1 MVRKKGKDR
10 DRERLKIDMQFQVH
24 TADDDKLLRCGK
36 RYGGEDA
43 PGSSI
48 PANRKITFKDK
59 KISETSSLPTSP
71 VETSTDGMD
80 SEEGQ
85 RMSRELYR
93 RLDQLGL
100 SEGKSSLNPYERA
113 RRGLEVL
120 TDKRNLARPLRV
132 PGRGTQPTEVSEGGT
147 TVSSKILNVPE
158 YQEEIEIGEKGFSI
172 HPPKLVEG
180 PSDEGLRE
188 RAGELKYPLP
198 QYSIYA
204 LPDQIRRGEQPMLG
218 GKPVGFVPY
227 KGPTTVTG
235 GSPRNP
241 GFDLY
246 LPIGGGM
253 AITQMT
259 AWLVPDRSP
268 EGHSMVQV
276 MLELWKSKYG
286 TTFFNIDT
294 VTGQVYMMKD
304 NEITPIPEK
313 CSFKPIVGT
322 EIMSTTPIRGLG
334 MGKLVVETPE
344 SPLGQPGTPPAA
356 ESTKKPKLKHYPA
369 NLGESFISY
378 KDREI
383 IESSKYTPESRAD
396 TPESDQPSALH
407 LGPTPRNFGGRPEP
421 SVSSPEDAD
430 ELQQEERERKRMAKQ
445 LAEEAKQAQLII
457 EERKKAEEA
466 FLEKERQRAQEQE
479 RVKQQAQALV
489 LQREEEARKQEQEHK
504 LHQQEMQHLL
514 KEKERIRHD
523 RMSVLI
529 THLTLLIDRK
539 KDLREELLNKR
550 DEQVKSTQET
560 EEIRQARR
568 DELQNIYRGY
578 AEQVVEPV
586 LEYWDLDDHTPENA
600 CILPIENLEDY
611 EVTYKMGHK
620 WSERELMKLRFNLEE
635 IKLEPRYWEKAQE
648 VRNMVFPQEVGETKE
663 IYRKVKQDWEQKY
676 ATGVQWQIIAEQAI
690 LQQIDRLKLDKELQ
704 QRKAE
709 TKDKRPAVVAPP
721 EMGQEKR
728 PPRESHQKTPVEK
741 EVDKTKKTGRPSKP
755 GTPDQEQMDRE
766 RQDAVK
772 AAANITRGVNGK
784 SKAVKRE
791 DERSPRGTPS
801 FRNNQGRMG
810 SVHTPPFVP
819 RDTGRQFGPRG
830 ANGRVLPPP
839 PYQYEKKWFCDN
851 CQTSHGG
858 PICPCPIC
866 DIVGHMYYSCP
877 HRDEKESRGVVPDKN
892 WEPPNKVCEICGA
905 EHAGLCTLGQKQNPQ
920 IQAMLAMKQSKEWS
934 NGNNLEENRIK
945 NRGATRYCMHCGY
958 KDGLHDPNCPV
969 VREKSMYFQCSF
981 CGDVGHPSDNCAAR
995 LQALQEQ
1002 QKGYLCSYCGAVDHT
1017 SENCSKLKEN
1027 IAREKADINRRNIEK
1042 YEASRQHV
1050 AKGQESTYQNQQG
1063 KTGSEGH
1070 PKQVPAQPPSPGE
1083 SYPQPGGMGGTGGGG
1098 QPPRKPNRGR
1108 NLPPDKIDDEE
1119 DQEEEDSDH
1128 TETVSDST
1136 SGEGVRIVKKDG
1148 TELSLK
1154 QLLKLVNKTKKR
1166 RKRRS
1171 DRKGDGG
1178 GGGDSSPSSSEG
1190 SEDDSDNSDL
1200 DIEGLRGRR
1209 GHRGQR
1215 GRIGPVG
1222 PMGPAGPV
1230 IHVPMPPSQPVAIP
1244 AKDANI
1250 TISNDGMERSF
1261 RSLSDS
1267 LTQMFTQQASLNQTL
1282 HSHLTQ
1288 GIQAQGDQ
1296 AAALQQLA
1304 FSSQQREYDRLFNA
1318 IPIYDGE
1325 DPSKCE
1331 AWIEKLE
1338 VACRTGKRD
1347 IRDVAITCAE
1357 GPVLEV
1363 INSVKADEEWP
1374 ILRDEIRRCFSENKT
1389 PVHAAALLDEFP
1401 TQTANQNLRSFLYK
1415 YIKLHKMAT
1424 GIQAREDFD
1433 LRQKLHFLKR
1443 LRNTRIANKIGRS
1456 AEFKDYNNFSLA
1468 MCFGRALEME
1478 GEFQVGEKCI
1488 ATEEPEVMAIDMA
1501 RMTDAEICQV
1511 TQGGNIPPQGNPHTA
1526 KKWNPNPCFR
1536 CGLSGHKAAD
1546 CPTRDQDKQPEIG
1559 GKIHHFLEANTPVDR
1574 DLWADFFN
1582 KCVKAQAVKKFRRYR
1597 KKFQEAVTTAQGT
1610 TAPVGT
1616 IVTSPGTMTTGTR
1629 TTTKKVAFA
1638 QPLIESKN
1646 KNKGDPKGRAEAG
1659 PSKINQPTPKRK
1671 PTSKVKKEVNAIDG
1685 GADVDLGGLTPD
1697 EQDILDSLTTAGDS
1711 ETDIVDDTTGE
1722 TSEESDSEETE

>member
-59 KISETSSLPTSP
+59 KIVETSSLPASP

-100 SEGKSSLNPYERA
+100 SEGKSSVNPYERA

-120 TDKRNLARPLRV
+120 TDKRNLSRPLRV

-158 YQEEIEIGEKGFSI
+158 YQEEIEIGKKGFNI

-180 PSDEGLRE
+180 PSDEGLRD

-198 QYSIYA
+198 QYSIYS
-204 LPDQIRRGEQPMLG
+204 LPEQIRRGEQPRLG

-227 KGPTTVTG
+227 KGPATVTG

-241 GFDLY
+241 GSDLY

-253 AITQMT
+253 AITQMS
-259 AWLVPDRSP
+259 AWLVPDKSP

-286 TTFFNIDT
+286 TSFFNIDT
-294 VTGQVYMMKD
+294 VTGQVYMVKD

-344 SPLGQPGTPPAA
+344 SPLEQFGTLPAA

-369 NLGESFISY
+369 DLGESFISY

-407 LGPTPRNFGGRPEP
+407 LEPTPRNFGGRPEP

-466 FLEKERQRAQEQE
+466 FLEKERQKAQEQE
-479 RVKQQAQALV
+479 RAKQQAQALA

-504 LHQQEMQHLL
+504 LRQQEMQHLL
-514 KEKERIRHD
+514 KEKERIKHD
-523 RMSVLI
+523 RMSVLT
-529 THLTLLIDRK
+529 THLSLLIDRK
-539 KDLREELLNKR
+539 KDIRKELLNKR
-550 DEQVKSTQET
+550 DEQVKSVQET

-568 DELQNIYRGY
+568 DELQNIYREY

-586 LEYWDLDDHTPENA
+586 LEYWDLDDHTPDKVGV
-600 CILPIENLEDY
+600 LPIEDMEDY
-611 EVTYKMGHK
+611 EVTYKMGHR
-620 WSERELMKLRFNLEE
+620 WSERELMNLRFNLEE
-635 IKLEPRYWEKAQE
+635 VKLEPRYWEKAQE
-648 VRNMVFPQEVGETKE
+648 VRNMVFPQEVKETQE

-690 LQQIDRLKLDKELQ
+690 QQQIDRLRLDKELQ

-709 TKDKRPAVVAPP
+709 SKDKRPAVVAPP
-721 EMGQEKR
+721 EMGKEKR
-728 PPRESHQKTPVEK
+728 PPKESHRKTPVEK
-741 EVDKTKKTGRPSKP
+741 EVDKTEKTGRSGKP

-766 RQDAVK
+766 RQDALK
-772 AAANITRGVNGK
+772 AAASITRGVNGK
-784 SKAVKRE
+784 SKAVKHE

-801 FRNNQGRMG
+801 FKNNQGRVG

-819 RDTGRQFGPRG
+819 RDAGRQFGPRG

-851 CQTSHGG
+851 CQNSHGG

-866 DIVGHMYYSCP
+866 NVVGHIYYLCP
-877 HRDEKESRGVVPDKN
+877 HRDEKESQGVVPDKN
-892 WEPPNKVCEICGA
+892 WEPPNKVCEICRT
-905 EHAGLCTLGQKQNPQ
+905 EHVGPCTLGQKQNPQ

-945 NRGATRYCMHCGY
+945 TRGATRYCMHCGY
-958 KDGLHDPNCPV
+958 KDGLHDPNCPM

-1042 YEASRQHV
+1042 YEASKQHT
-1050 AKGQESTYQNQQG
+1050 AKGQENTYQTQQG
-1063 KTGSEGH
+1063 GTDKEGQSKH
-1070 PKQVPAQPPSPGE
+1070 VSTQPPYPGVTHT
-1083 SYPQPGGMGGTGGGG
+1083 YPGGVGGTGGGG

-1119 DQEEEDSDH
+1119 DQEEEDSDR

-1136 SGEGVRIVKKDG
+1136 TGEGVKIVKKDG

-1166 RKRRS
+1166 RKKRS
-1171 DRKGDGG
+1171 YRKGDGG

-1190 SEDDSDNSDL
+1190 GEDDSDESDL
-1200 DIEGLRGRR
+1200 DIDGLRGRR

-1401 TQTANQNLRSFLYK
+1401 PQTANQNLRSFLYK

-1456 AEFKDYNNFSLA
+1456 PEFKDYNNFSLA

-1511 TQGGNIPPQGNPHTA
+1511 TQGGNIPSQGNPQAA

-1546 CPTRDQDKQPEIG
+1546 CPTRDQNKPPEIG
-1559 GKIHHFLEANTPVDR
+1559 GKIHHVLEANTPVDR

-1582 KCVKAQAVKKFRRYR
+1582 KCVKAQAAKKFRKYR

-1616 IVTSPGTMTTGTR
+1616 VVASPGTMTTGTR

-1638 QPLIESKN
+1638 QPLVEPKN
-1646 KNKGDPKGRAEAG
+1646 KNKGDLKGKTEAG

-1685 GADVDLGGLTPD
+1685 GADVDLGGLTPS
-1697 EQDILDSLTTAGDS
+1697 EQEMLDTLRSTEDSGTDTVGDTA
-1711 ETDIVDDTTGE
+1711 EE
-1722 TSEESDSEETE
+1722 TSEDSDSEETE

>member
-59 KISETSSLPTSP
+59 KIVETSSLPASP

-100 SEGKSSLNPYERA
+100 SEGKSSVNPYERA

-120 TDKRNLARPLRV
+120 TDKRNLSRPLRV

-158 YQEEIEIGEKGFSI
+158 YQEEIEIGKKGFNI

-180 PSDEGLRE
+180 PSDEGLRD

-198 QYSIYA
+198 QYSIYS
-204 LPDQIRRGEQPMLG
+204 LPEQIRRGEQPRLG

-227 KGPTTVTG
+227 KGPTTGTG

-241 GFDLY
+241 GSDLY

-253 AITQMT
+253 AITQMS
-259 AWLVPDRSP
+259 AWLVPDKSP

-286 TTFFNIDT
+286 TSFFNIDT
-294 VTGQVYMMKD
+294 VTGQVYMVKD

-344 SPLGQPGTPPAA
+344 SPLEQFGTLPAA

-369 NLGESFISY
+369 DLGESFISY

-407 LGPTPRNFGGRPEP
+407 LEPTPRNFGGRPEP

-466 FLEKERQRAQEQE
+466 FLEKERQKAQEQE
-479 RVKQQAQALV
+479 RAKQQAQALA

-504 LHQQEMQHLL
+504 LRQQEMQRLW
-514 KEKERIRHD
+514 KEKERIKHD
-523 RMSVLI
+523 RMSVLT
-529 THLTLLIDRK
+529 THLSLLIDRK
-539 KDLREELLNKR
+539 KDIRKELLNKR
-550 DEQVKSTQET
+550 DEQVKSVQET

-568 DELQNIYRGY
+568 DELQNIYREY

-586 LEYWDLDDHTPENA
+586 LEYWDLDDHTPDKVGV
-600 CILPIENLEDY
+600 LPIEDMEDY

-620 WSERELMKLRFNLEE
+620 WSERELMNLRFNLEE
-635 IKLEPRYWEKAQE
+635 VKLEPRYWEKAQE
-648 VRNMVFPQEVGETKE
+648 VRNMVFPQEVKETQE

-690 LQQIDRLKLDKELQ
+690 QQQIDRLRLDKELQ

-709 TKDKRPAVVAPP
+709 SKDKRPAVVAPP
-721 EMGQEKR
+721 EMGKEKR
-728 PPRESHQKTPVEK
+728 PPKESHRKTPFEK
-741 EVDKTKKTGRPSKP
+741 EVDKTEKTGRSGKP

-766 RQDAVK
+766 RQDALK
-772 AAANITRGVNGK
+772 AAASITRGVNGK
-784 SKAVKRE
+784 SKAVKHE

-801 FRNNQGRMG
+801 FRNNQGRVG

-851 CQTSHGG
+851 CQNSHGG

-866 DIVGHMYYSCP
+866 NVVGHIYYLCP
-877 HRDEKESRGVVPDKN
+877 HRDEKESQGVVPDKN
-892 WEPPNKVCEICGA
+892 WEPPNKVCEICRT
-905 EHAGLCTLGQKQNPQ
+905 EHAGPCTLGQKQNPQ

-958 KDGLHDPNCPV
+958 KDGLHDPNCPI

-1042 YEASRQHV
+1042 YEASKQHT
-1050 AKGQESTYQNQQG
+1050 ATGQENTYQTQPGGTG
-1063 KTGSEGH
+1063 KEGQF
-1070 PKQVPAQPPSPGE
+1070 KQVPTQPPSPGA
-1083 SYPQPGGMGGTGGGG
+1083 SHTYPGGMGGTGGGG

-1119 DQEEEDSDH
+1119 DQEEEDSDR

-1136 SGEGVRIVKKDG
+1136 TGEGVKIVKKDG

-1166 RKRRS
+1166 RKKRS
-1171 DRKGDGG
+1171 YRKGDGG

-1190 SEDDSDNSDL
+1190 GEDDSDESDL
-1200 DIEGLRGRR
+1200 DIDGLRGRR

-1304 FSSQQREYDRLFNA
+1304 LSSHQREYDRLFNA

-1456 AEFKDYNNFSLA
+1456 PEFKDYNNFSLA

-1511 TQGGNIPPQGNPHTA
+1511 TQGGNIPSQGNPQAA

-1546 CPTRDQDKQPEIG
+1546 CPTRDQNKPPEIG
-1559 GKIHHFLEANTPVDR
+1559 GKIHHVLEANTPVDR

-1582 KCVKAQAVKKFRRYR
+1582 KCVKAQAAKKFRKYR

-1616 IVTSPGTMTTGTR
+1616 VVASPGTMTTGTR

-1638 QPLIESKN
+1638 QPLVEPKN

-1685 GADVDLGGLTPD
+1685 GADVDLGGLTPS
-1697 EQDILDSLTTAGDS
+1697 EQEMLDSLRSTEDSGTDTVGDTA
-1711 ETDIVDDTTGE
+1711 EE
-1722 TSEESDSEETE
+1722 TSEDSDSEETE

>member
-198 QYSIYA
+198 QYSIYS
-204 LPDQIRRGEQPMLG
+204 LPDQIRRGEQPRLG

-241 GFDLY
+241 GSDLY

-253 AITQMT
+253 AITQMS
-259 AWLVPDRSP
+259 AWLVPDKSP

-286 TTFFNIDT
+286 TSFFNIDT

-344 SPLGQPGTPPAA
+344 TPLEQFGTPPAA

-466 FLEKERQRAQEQE
+466 FLEKERQKAQEQE
-479 RVKQQAQALV
+479 RAKQQAQALA

-504 LHQQEMQHLL
+504 LRQQEMQHLW
-514 KEKERIRHD
+514 KEKERIKHD
-523 RMSVLI
+523 RMSIL
-529 THLTLLIDRK
+529 TSHLNLLIERK
-539 KDLREELLNKR
+539 KDIRKELLNKR
-550 DEQVKSTQET
+550 DEQVKSIQET

-568 DELQNIYRGY
+568 DELQNIYREY

-586 LEYWDLDDHTPENA
+586 LEYWDLDDHTPDKA
-600 CILPIENLEDY
+600 CVLPIEDMEDY

-620 WSERELMKLRFNLEE
+620 WSERELMNLRFNLEE
-635 IKLEPRYWEKAQE
+635 VKLEPRYWEKTQE
-648 VRNMVFPQEVGETKE
+648 VRNMVFPQEVKETQE

-721 EMGQEKR
+721 EMGKEKR

-801 FRNNQGRMG
+801 FKNNQGRMG
-810 SVHTPPFVP
+810 TVHTPPFVP
-819 RDTGRQFGPRG
+819 REAGHQFGPRG
-830 ANGRVLPPP
+830 ANGRTLPSPP
-839 PYQYEKKWFCDN
+839 CQFEKKWFCDN

-866 DIVGHMYYSCP
+866 DVVGHMYYSCP

-892 WEPPNKVCEICGA
+892 WVPPNKVCEICGT
-905 EHAGLCTLGQKQNPQ
+905 EHEGPCTLGHKQNPQ
-920 IQAMLAMKQSKEWS
+920 IQIMRAMKQSKEWS
-934 NGNNLEENRIK
+934 NGNNLEGNRIK
-945 NRGATRYCMHCGY
+945 NRGPTPYCMHCGY
-958 KDGLHDPNCPV
+958 KDNLHDPNCPI
-969 VREKSMYFQCSF
+969 VREKAMYFQCSF
-981 CGDVGHPSDNCAAR
+981 CGDIGHPSDNCAAR

-1002 QKGYLCSYCGAVDHT
+1002 QQGYLCSYCGAVDHT
-1017 SENCSKLKEN
+1017 SESCSKLKEN

-1042 YEASRQHV
+1042 YEASRQHT
-1050 AKGQESTYQNQQG
+1050 AKGQESTYQNQQE
-1063 KTGSEGH
+1063 KTGSEGQ

-1098 QPPRKPNRGR
+1098 QPPQKPNRDKV
-1108 NLPPDKIDDEE
+1108 LPSDKFDDEE
-1119 DQEEEDSDH
+1119 DQEEEDSDR

-1136 SGEGVRIVKKDG
+1136 SGEGIRIVKKDG

-1166 RKRRS
+1166 RKRCS

-1178 GGGDSSPSSSEG
+1178 GGGDSSPSSSGG
-1190 SEDDSDNSDL
+1190 SEDDSDDSDL

-1304 FSSQQREYDRLFNA
+1304 LSSHQREYDRLFNA

-1325 DPSKCE
+1325 HPSKCE

-1511 TQGGNIPPQGNPHTA
+1511 TQGGNIPPQGNPNTA

-1610 TAPVGT
+1610 TVPVGT
-1616 IVTSPGTMTTGTR
+1616 VVASPGTIAPATR
-1629 TTTKKVAFA
+1629 TAMKKVTFA
-1638 QPLIESKN
+1638 QPVVEPKT
-1646 KNKGDPKGRAEAG
+1646 KGKGDQKGKTEPG

-1671 PTSKVKKEVNAIDG
+1671 PTPKVKKEVNAIDG
-1685 GADVDLGGLTPD
+1685 GADVDLGGLTPS
-1697 EQDILDSLTTAGDS
+1697 EQEMLDSLRSTEDS
-1711 ETDIVDDTTGE
+1711 GTDTVDDTAEE
-1722 TSEESDSEETE
+1722 TSEDSDSEETE

>member
-1 MVRKKGKDR
+1 MVRRKGKDR

-59 KISETSSLPTSP
+59 KIAETSSLPASP

-188 RAGELKYPLP
+188 RAGELKFPLP

-204 LPDQIRRGEQPMLG
+204 LPDQIRRGEQPRLG

-259 AWLVPDRSP
+259 AWLVPDKSP

-276 MLELWKSKYG
+276 MLELWKPKYG
-286 TTFFNIDT
+286 TSFFNIDT
-294 VTGQVYMMKD
+294 VTGQVYMLKD
-304 NEITPIPEK
+304 GETTPIPEK

-344 SPLGQPGTPPAA
+344 TPLEQFGTLPAA
-356 ESTKKPKLKHYPA
+356 ESTKKPKLKHYPT
-369 NLGESFISY
+369 NLEESFISY
-378 KDREI
+378 KDQEI
-383 IESSKYTPESRAD
+383 AESSKYTPDSKAD
-396 TPESDQPSALH
+396 TLESENQPSALH
-407 LGPTPRNFGGRPEP
+407 LGPTPRSYGGGPEP
-421 SVSSPEDAD
+421 SVSSPEDVD
-430 ELQQEERERKRMAKQ
+430 ELQQEERERKRVAKQ

-457 EERKKAEEA
+457 EERNKAEEA
-466 FLEKERQRAQEQE
+466 LLEKERQKAQEQE
-479 RVKQQAQALV
+479 RAKQQAQALA

-504 LHQQEMQHLL
+504 LRQQEMQRLL
-514 KEKERIRHD
+514 KEKERIKHD
-523 RMSVLI
+523 RMSILT
-529 THLTLLIDRK
+529 THLNLLIDRK

-568 DELQNIYRGY
+568 DELQDIYRGY

-586 LEYWDLDDHTPENA
+586 LEYWDLGDHTPDNA
-600 CILPIENLEDY
+600 CALPIDDPEDY

-620 WSERELMKLRFNLEE
+620 WSERELMKLRFNSEE
-635 IKLEPRYWEKAQE
+635 IKLEPRYWEKTQE
-648 VRNMVFPQEVGETKE
+648 VRNMVFPQEVKQTKE
-663 IYRKVKQDWEQKY
+663 IYRKAKQDWEQKY
-676 ATGVQWQIIAEQAI
+676 ATGVQWQTIAEQAI
-690 LQQIDRLKLDKELQ
+690 QQQIDRLRLDKELQ

-709 TKDKRPAVVAPP
+709 SKNKRPAVVAPP
-721 EMGQEKR
+721 EMGKEKR
-728 PPRESHQKTPVEK
+728 PPKESHQKTSIEK
-741 EVDKTKKTGRPSKP
+741 EVDKTKKAERFSKP

-772 AAANITRGVNGK
+772 AAASITRGVNGK
-784 SKAVKRE
+784 LKTVKRE

-830 ANGRVLPPP
+830 ANGRVLPPS

-866 DIVGHMYYSCP
+866 DIVGHMYYLCP

-892 WEPPNKVCEICGA
+892 WEPPNKVCEICGT
-905 EHAGLCTLGQKQNPQ
+905 EHAGLCTLGHKQNPQ
-920 IQAMLAMKQSKEWS
+920 IQIMRAMKQSKEWS
-934 NGNNLEENRIK
+934 NGDNLEGNRIK
-945 NRGATRYCMHCGY
+945 SRGPTPYCMHCGY
-958 KDGLHDPNCPV
+958 KDNLHDPNCPI

-1002 QKGYLCSYCGAVDHT
+1002 QKGYLCSYCGAADHT
-1017 SENCSKLKEN
+1017 SESCSKLKEN

-1063 KTGSEGH
+1063 KTGREGQ

-1083 SYPQPGGMGGTGGGG
+1083 SYP
-1098 QPPRKPNRGR
+1098 
-1108 NLPPDKIDDEE
+1108 
-1119 DQEEEDSDH
+1119 
-1128 TETVSDST
+1128 
-1136 SGEGVRIVKKDG
+1136 
-1148 TELSLK
+1148 
-1154 QLLKLVNKTKKR
+1154 
-1166 RKRRS
+1166 
-1171 DRKGDGG
+1171 
-1178 GGGDSSPSSSEG
+1178 
-1190 SEDDSDNSDL
+1190 
-1200 DIEGLRGRR
+1200 
-1209 GHRGQR
+1209 
-1215 GRIGPVG
+1215 
-1222 PMGPAGPV
+1222 
-1230 IHVPMPPSQPVAIP
+1230 
-1244 AKDANI
+1244 
-1250 TISNDGMERSF
+1250 
-1261 RSLSDS
+1261 
-1267 LTQMFTQQASLNQTL
+1267 
-1282 HSHLTQ
+1282 
-1288 GIQAQGDQ
+1288 
-1296 AAALQQLA
+1296 
-1304 FSSQQREYDRLFNA
+1304 
-1318 IPIYDGE
+1318 
-1325 DPSKCE
+1325 
-1331 AWIEKLE
+1331 
-1338 VACRTGKRD
+1338 
-1347 IRDVAITCAE
+1347 
-1357 GPVLEV
+1357 
-1363 INSVKADEEWP
+1363 
-1374 ILRDEIRRCFSENKT
+1374 
-1389 PVHAAALLDEFP
+1389 
-1401 TQTANQNLRSFLYK
+1401 
-1415 YIKLHKMAT
+1415 
-1424 GIQAREDFD
+1424 
-1433 LRQKLHFLKR
+1433 
-1443 LRNTRIANKIGRS
+1443 
-1456 AEFKDYNNFSLA
+1456 
-1468 MCFGRALEME
+1468 
-1478 GEFQVGEKCI
+1478 
-1488 ATEEPEVMAIDMA
+1488 
-1501 RMTDAEICQV
+1501 
-1511 TQGGNIPPQGNPHTA
+1511 
-1526 KKWNPNPCFR
+1526 
-1536 CGLSGHKAAD
+1536 
-1546 CPTRDQDKQPEIG
+1546 
-1559 GKIHHFLEANTPVDR
+1559 
-1574 DLWADFFN
+1574 
-1582 KCVKAQAVKKFRRYR
+1582 
-1597 KKFQEAVTTAQGT
+1597 
-1610 TAPVGT
+1610 
-1616 IVTSPGTMTTGTR
+1616 
-1629 TTTKKVAFA
+1629 
-1638 QPLIESKN
+1638 
-1646 KNKGDPKGRAEAG
+1646 
-1659 PSKINQPTPKRK
+1659 
-1671 PTSKVKKEVNAIDG
+1671 
-1685 GADVDLGGLTPD
+1685 
-1697 EQDILDSLTTAGDS
+1697 
-1711 ETDIVDDTTGE
+1711 
-1722 TSEESDSEETE
+1722 

>member
-1 MVRKKGKDR
+1 
-10 DRERLKIDMQFQVH
+10 MQFQVH

-59 KISETSSLPTSP
+59 KIAETSSLPASP

-120 TDKRNLARPLRV
+120 TDKRSLARPLRV

-198 QYSIYA
+198 QYSIYS
-204 LPDQIRRGEQPMLG
+204 LPDQIRRGEQPRLG

-259 AWLVPDRSP
+259 AWLVPDKSP

-276 MLELWKSKYG
+276 MLDLWKTKYG
-286 TTFFNIDT
+286 SSFFNIDT
-294 VTGQVYMMKD
+294 VTGQVYISKD
-304 NEITPIPEK
+304 GEITAIPEK

-356 ESTKKPKLKHYPA
+356 ESTKKPRLKHYPA
-369 NLGESFISY
+369 SLGESFISS
-378 KDREI
+378 KDQETI
-383 IESSKYTPESRAD
+383 HSSKYTPESKAG
-396 TPESDQPSALH
+396 TLESEEQPSPLP
-407 LGPTPRNFGGRPEP
+407 LGHIPRSLGRGPEP
-421 SVSSPEDAD
+421 LVSSPDD
-430 ELQQEERERKRMAKQ
+430 EEEILQHEEQERKRVAKQ
-445 LAEEAKQAQLII
+445 LAEEAKQARLIA
-457 EERKKAEEA
+457 EERRKAEEA
-466 FLEKERQRAQEQE
+466 LLKKERQKAQEQE
-479 RVKQQAQALV
+479 RAKQQAQALA

-504 LHQQEMQHLL
+504 LRQQEMQHLL
-514 KEKERIRHD
+514 KEKERIRYD
-523 RMSVLI
+523 RMSILT
-529 THLTLLIDRK
+529 THLNLLIDRK

-648 VRNMVFPQEVGETKE
+648 VRNVVFPQEVGETKE
-663 IYRKVKQDWEQKY
+663 IYRKAKQDWEQKY
-676 ATGVQWQIIAEQAI
+676 ATGVQWQTIAEQAI
-690 LQQIDRLKLDKELQ
+690 QQQIDRLRLDKELQ

-709 TKDKRPAVVAPP
+709 SKDKRPAVVAPP
-721 EMGQEKR
+721 EMGKEKR
-728 PPRESHQKTPVEK
+728 PPKESHRKTPFEK
-741 EVDKTKKTGRPSKP
+741 EVDKTEKTGRSSKP

-766 RQDAVK
+766 RQDALK
-772 AAANITRGVNGK
+772 AAASITRGVNGK

-851 CQTSHGG
+851 CQSSHGG

-892 WEPPNKVCEICGA
+892 WEPPNKVCEICGT
-905 EHAGLCTLGQKQNPQ
+905 EHTGPCTLGQKQNPQ

-1027 IAREKADINRRNIEK
+1027 IAKEKADINRRNIEK
-1042 YEASRQHV
+1042 YEASKQHT
-1050 AKGQESTYQNQQG
+1050 AKGQENTYQTQQG
-1063 KTGSEGH
+1063 GTGKGGQF
-1070 PKQVPAQPPSPGE
+1070 KQVPTQPPSPGV
-1083 SYPQPGGMGGTGGGG
+1083 SHTYPGGVGGTGGGG

-1108 NLPPDKIDDEE
+1108 NLPPDKVDDEE
-1119 DQEEEDSDH
+1119 DQEEEDSDR

-1136 SGEGVRIVKKDG
+1136 TGEGVKIVKKDG

-1154 QLLKLVNKTKKR
+1154 QLLKLVNKTKRR
-1166 RKRRS
+1166 RKKRS
-1171 DRKGDGG
+1171 YRKGDGG
-1178 GGGDSSPSSSEG
+1178 GGGDSSPSSSGG
-1190 SEDDSDNSDL
+1190 SEDDSDESDL
-1200 DIEGLRGRR
+1200 DIDGLRGRR

-1215 GRIGPVG
+1215 GRIGPMG

-1230 IHVPMPPSQPVAIP
+1230 IHVPMPPSQPVNIP
-1244 AKDANI
+1244 SKDANI

-1261 RSLSDS
+1261 RTLSDS

-1331 AWIEKLE
+1331 TWIEKLE

-1347 IRDVAITCAE
+1347 IRDVAITCAK

-1488 ATEEPEVMAIDMA
+1488 GTEGPEVMAIDMA

-1511 TQGGNIPPQGNPHTA
+1511 TQGGNIPSQGNPQAA

-1546 CPTRDQDKQPEIG
+1546 CPTKDKDKQPEIG

-1582 KCVKAQAVKKFRRYR
+1582 KCVKAQAVRKFRRYR
-1597 KKFQEAVTTAQGT
+1597 KRFQEAVTTAQGT
-1610 TAPVGT
+1610 TAPVGA
-1616 IVTSPGTMTTGTR
+1616 IVASPGTMTTGTR

-1638 QPLIESKN
+1638 QPLVEPKN
-1646 KNKGDPKGRAEAG
+1646 KNKGDPKGKAEAG

-1671 PTSKVKKEVNAIDG
+1671 PTLKVKKEVNAIDG
-1685 GADVDLGGLTPD
+1685 GADVDLGGLTPG
-1697 EQDILDSLTTAGDS
+1697 EQEMLDTLRSTEDS
-1711 ETDIVDDTTGE
+1711 GADTVDDTAEE
-1722 TSEESDSEETE
+1722 TSEDSDSEETE